1 MPDLDTVYSFLW
13 ASHAE
18 DYEILG
24 HSLGPR
30 SWEFVF
36 DMAAAAG
43 VRHELLVADVG
54 CGSGKHCYQLA
65 ERFACRAIGID
76 LVHAPLQSTLA

>member
-1 MPDLDTVYSFLW
+1 MPDLDAVYSFLW

-36 DMAAAAG
+36 EMAGAAG
-43 VRHELLVADVG
+43 VHQESLVAAVG

-65 ERFACRAIGID
+65 ERFGCRAIGID
-76 LVHAPLQSTLA
+76 LVHPPLRSTRA